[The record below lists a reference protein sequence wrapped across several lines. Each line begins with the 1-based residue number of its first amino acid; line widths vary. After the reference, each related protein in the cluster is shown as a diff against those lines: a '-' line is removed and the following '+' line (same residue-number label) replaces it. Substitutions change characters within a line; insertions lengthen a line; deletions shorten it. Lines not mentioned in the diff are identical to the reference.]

1 MVDAQTANVT
11 DKQQLINKVSKTD
24 MQIQCSFKAQ
34 KLDPRLTKHQKHGQK
49 ISKKIAREQNLGK
62 HRRNIDQTSKTSNNV
77 KTPRALTK
85 QTMQTLPTCVTPF
98 LAEQFCA
105 NFGAGYVF
113 NPGDF

>member
-49 ISKKIAREQNLGK
+49 IGKKKRQRAKPR
-62 HRRNIDQTSKTSNNV
+62 QTS
-77 KTPRALTK
+77 TK
-85 QTMQTLPTCVTPF
+85 H
-98 LAEQFCA
+98 
-105 NFGAGYVF
+105 
-113 NPGDF
+113 